1 MLYDIFC
8 CDTVLSHFRCSHHLY
23 LYTLVYYGIVVIV
36 QLREAMRKEAEKQQK
51 RHDDEVSRGR
61 DIHEFNKQF
70 KILSAQEARTQA
82 EQDAILLHY
91 AMQKE
96 REKDAEEKAKRDGA
110 REASRTYKKYLE
122 EQMVKEAEDTG

>member
-1 MLYDIFC
+1 
-8 CDTVLSHFRCSHHLY
+8 
-23 LYTLVYYGIVVIV
+23 
-36 QLREAMRKEAEKQQK
+36 MRKEAEKQQK
-51 RHDDEVSRGR
+51 RHDDEVSRGSE
-61 DIHEFNKQF
+61 IHEFNKQF

-110 REASRTYKKYLE
+110 REAARTYKKYLE

>member
-1 MLYDIFC
+1 
-8 CDTVLSHFRCSHHLY
+8 
-23 LYTLVYYGIVVIV
+23 
-36 QLREAMRKEAEKQQK
+36 MRKEAEKQQK

-61 DIHEFNKQF
+61 EIHEFNKQF

-96 REKDAEEKAKRDGA
+96 REKDAEEKAKREGA
-110 REASRTYKKYLE
+110 REAARTYKKYLE
-122 EQMVKEAEDTG
+122 EQMVKEAEDTGRIASFPSSLLHSTLNAPYQCTLLT